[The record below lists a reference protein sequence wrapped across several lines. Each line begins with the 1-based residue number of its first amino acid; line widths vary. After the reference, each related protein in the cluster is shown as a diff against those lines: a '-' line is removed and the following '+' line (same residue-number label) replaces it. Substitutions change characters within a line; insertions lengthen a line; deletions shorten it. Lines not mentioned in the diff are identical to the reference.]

1 MLSLPRLRVLTIV
14 AEHGS
19 FSSAA
24 LALAYTQ
31 SAVSQQIAALER
43 ECSCRLVERLPRG
56 VRLTPAGQVL
66 VGHAQGILA
75 GVAAAEVE
83 LAAMAGLRGG
93 QLRMASF
100 PSAGATLMPLAIG
113 IFRAQHPEV
122 QLSLIEAEPDEL
134 VTRLAAAELD
144 LALLFDFG
152 QNDPTWP
159 GELESLELFEDPM
172 FVALPGDHPLATR
185 PRLRLNDLSEEA
197 WVQTSQGSQCAQH
210 VVRSCHAAGFEPRTA
225 FYSDDYQTVQGL
237 VAAGVG
243 VALIPALALTNVR
256 EDIAVRSL
264 ATAGLHRRV
273 LAAAPTAANR
283 TPASAAMQR
292 ILRHVADRHV
302 SIRSPSPS

>member
-1 MLSLPRLRVLTIV
+1 MLSLARLRVLSVV
-14 AEHGS
+14 AEEGS

-24 LALAYTQ
+24 LALDYTQ

-43 ECSCRLVERLPRG
+43 ECACRLVERLPRG
-56 VRLTPAGQVL
+56 VRLTPAGHVL
-66 VGHAQGILA
+66 IGHAQGILA
-75 GVAAAEVE
+75 SVTAAEVE

-113 IFRAQHPEV
+113 IFRAQHPDVE
-122 QLSLIEAEPDEL
+122 LSLIEAEPDEL
-134 VTRLAAAELD
+134 VGRLTAAELD

-152 QNDPTWP
+152 APDPTWP
-159 GELESLELFEDPM
+159 RELESLDLFEDLM

-185 PRLRLNDLSEEA
+185 PNLRLYDLSEEA
-197 WVQTSQGSQCAQH
+197 WVQTSQDSQCAQH
-210 VVRSCHAAGFEPRTA
+210 VVRSCHAAGFAPRAA

-264 ATAGLHRRV
+264 STAGLHRRV
-273 LAAAPTAANR
+273 LAAAPMAANR
-283 TPASAAMQR
+283 TPATAAMQR
-292 ILRHVADRHV
+292 ILRDVADRHV
-302 SIRSPSPS
+302 RARSRAPR

>member
-1 MLSLPRLRVLTIV
+1 MLSLVRLRVLSVV

-24 LALAYTQ
+24 LALDYTQ
-31 SAVSQQIAALER
+31 SAISQQVAALER
-43 ECSCRLVERLPRG
+43 ECSCRLVERMPRG

-66 VGHAQGILA
+66 LGHAQGIL
-75 GVAAAEVE
+75 GSVAAAEAE

-93 QLRMASF
+93 RLRMASF

-122 QLSLIEAEPDEL
+122 ELSLIEAEPDEL
-134 VTRLAAAELD
+134 VMRLTAAELD

-152 QNDPTWP
+152 VHEPAWP
-159 GELESLELFEDPM
+159 GELEGLQLFEDPM

-185 PRLRLNDLSEEA
+185 PRLRLHDLSEQA
-197 WVQTSQGSQCAQH
+197 WVQTSQDSQCAQH
-210 VVRSCHAAGFEPRTA
+210 VVRSCHAAGFEPRAA
-225 FYSDDYQTVQGL
+225 FHSDDYQTVQGL

-243 VALIPALALTNVR
+243 VALIPALALTSVR
-256 EDIAVRSL
+256 NDIVVRSL

-273 LAAAPTAANR
+273 LAAAPMAANR
-283 TPASAAMQR
+283 TPATGAMQQ
-292 ILRHVADRHV
+292 ILRDVADRHV
-302 SIRSPSPS
+302 STRSPPPG